1 MTWLTANAGTI
12 LVLVILVVLVGLVIR
27 KMIMDRRRGIT
38 ACDSCVSADSCSIHA
53 AGKDHAAVA
62 ARDES
67 IGRATVYRALHRFVE
82 KGKAV
87 CVPVYDGADRYD
99 ETLLPHS
106 HAKCTKC
113 GGVTDVFIRGTL
125 PEIENACGFAVE
137 GGAVLYYGCCAAC
150 RESK

>member
-1 MTWLTANAGTI
+1 MPTNGAKSKAERNTKQQSLIWDVFSSMHNHPTADM
-12 LVLVILVVLVGLVIR
+12 VY
-27 KMIMDRRRGIT
+27 
-38 ACDSCVSADSCSIHA
+38 
-53 AGKDHAAVA
+53 AAVA

-82 KGKAV
+82 KGKAI

-113 GGVTDVFIRGTL
+113 GGVSDVFIRGTL